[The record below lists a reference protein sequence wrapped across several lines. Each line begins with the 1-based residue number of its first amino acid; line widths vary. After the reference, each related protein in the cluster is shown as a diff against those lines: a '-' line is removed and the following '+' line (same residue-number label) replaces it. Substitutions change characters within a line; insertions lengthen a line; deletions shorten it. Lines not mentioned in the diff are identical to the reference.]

1 MLFTLEVGLVLCP
14 LDLLVPQLLLLLL
27 QLQLDL
33 FSHHI
38 CIMIIQ
44 DKLICESPGENNL
57 ILKGTDRACPAEFAH
72 GYFFWCCSR

>member
-14 LDLLVPQLLLLLL
+14 LDLLAPQLLLLLL

-38 CIMIIQ
+38 CIIQ
-44 DKLICESPGENNL
+44 DKLICESSGENN
-57 ILKGTDRACPAEFAH
+57 
-72 GYFFWCCSR
+72 